1 VERGVTRVEF
11 GVRREL
17 LDRLPRATVDGQRKT
32 GGIFDQNGGIFDHP
46 EYFTNKAP
54 RHKKTQPFR

>member
-1 VERGVTRVEF
+1 VERGVTRVES
-11 GVRREL
+11 GAWGEL
-17 LDRLPRATVDGQRKT
+17 VDHLPRAAVDGQRKT

-46 EYFTNKAP
+46 EYFTNKTP